1 MTRSSVTSDTSVDL
15 WRGRDLLYFAEHILG
30 VKPNRAQRR
39 WAKYNTTPD
48 GKWRT
53 KGSAWVAANQVG
65 KSLWV
70 SVVVLWATIYKVGLD
85 HSDPQAWID
94 APYNWFHV
102 APSQQQAYI
111 PLRDIEALVRGS
123 HPAQGDR
130 SRLPA
135 GLIRFEKLEQ
145 YYEGITTPFGATAQ
159 FRTTEDKAKALQ
171 GRRAH
176 GISFDEAAFEIH
188 LKAVINE
195 TLLMRLISTG
205 GPLHIVSTPNGI
217 NDYFEVVQS
226 LRDEGTEVEPNV
238 WTTPDDWMLLW
249 STVTDNA
256 GFGLSQDE
264 IDRMERDLDPA
275 TKEQQ
280 LRGAFL
286 EPAEAFFT
294 PTAQVLQA
302 FRDIPDMVPTL
313 PGHNYVIAWD
323 PSVASD
329 PTAAYVLD
337 VTHKPWQVVEE
348 KWERKPLGILSL
360 VDAIIGLHN
369 RRTSEGRHGFN
380 RSTAIT
386 AYDSTAMGGA
396 IVRQMLT
403 GLHPQRPINFGGQSK
418 VKLDILANLRDA
430 LNKGD
435 LIIPDS
441 MIGLKR
447 EIMNYRLK
455 DEKIQQ
461 DRVIALAIAAWIASK
476 GFSGVERSEFR
487 PSGRF

>member
-1 MTRSSVTSDTSVDL
+1 MSNDIDL

-30 VKPNRAQRR
+30 VRPNRAQRR

-130 SRLPA
+130 NRLPA

-145 YYEGITTPFGATAQ
+145 YYDGLSTPFGATAQ
-159 FRTTEDKAKALQ
+159 FRTTEEKAKALQ

-176 GISFDEAAFEIH
+176 GISFDEAAFEAH

-226 LRDEGTEVEPNV
+226 LRDEGTEVESNV
-238 WTTPDDWMLLW
+238 WTTPDGWMLLW

-286 EPAEAFFT
+286 EPAKAFFT
-294 PTAQVLQA
+294 PTGAVLSA
-302 FRDIPDMVPTL
+302 FKTDLPDHVPAKA
-313 PGHNYVIAWD
+313 GHQYVIFWD

-329 PTAAYVLD
+329 PTACYVID
-337 VTHKPWQVVEE
+337 VTTKPWRVVEE
-348 KWERKPLGILSL
+348 VWDRKPLGIVSL
-360 VDAIIGLHN
+360 VDRIFGLHN
-369 RRTSEGRHGFN
+369 RRASAGRPGFN

-386 AYDSTAMGGA
+386 GYDATSMGGA
-396 IVRQMLT
+396 IIKQSLV
-403 GLHPQRPINFGGQSK
+403 GLSPQRPLNFGGQTK
-418 VKLDILANLRDA
+418 TKLDVLTNLRA
-430 LNKGD
+430 LLIKGE
-435 LIIPDS
+435 LLIPDA

-447 EIMNYRLK
+447 EILNYRLDDK
-455 DEKIQQ
+455 KLQQ
-461 DRVIALAIAAWIASK
+461 DRVMALAGAAWIAAK
-476 GFSGVERSEFR
+476 GFSGVQSAEFR

>member
-1 MTRSSVTSDTSVDL
+1 MTSDPNL
-15 WRGRDLLYFAEHILG
+15 WLGRDLLYFAEHILG
-30 VKPNRAQRR
+30 VRPNRAQRR

-130 SRLPA
+130 NRLPA

-145 YYEGITTPFGATAQ
+145 YYDGLSTPFGSTAQ
-159 FRTTEDKAKALQ
+159 FRTTEEKAKALQ

-176 GISFDEAAFEIH
+176 GISFDEAAFETH

-238 WTTPDDWMLLW
+238 WTTPDGWMLLW

-294 PTAQVLQA
+294 PTGAVLSA
-302 FRDIPDMVPTL
+302 FRTDIPDFVPAEA
-313 PGHNYVIAWD
+313 GHQYVIFWD

-329 PTAAYVLD
+329 PTACYVID
-337 VTHKPWQVVEE
+337 VTTKPWRVVEE
-348 KWERKPLGILSL
+348 VWDRKPLGIVSL
-360 VDAIIGLHN
+360 VDRIFGLHN
-369 RRTSEGRHGFN
+369 RRASEGRHGFN

-386 AYDSTAMGGA
+386 GYDATSMGGA
-396 IVRQMLT
+396 IIRQSLV
-403 GLHPQRPINFGGQSK
+403 GLAPQRPLNFGGQTK
-418 VKLDILANLRDA
+418 VKLDILTNLRA
-430 LNKGD
+430 LLIKGE
-435 LIIPDS
+435 LLIPDA

-447 EIMNYRLK
+447 EILNYRLEDK
-455 DEKIQQ
+455 KLQQ
-461 DRVIALAIAAWIASK
+461 DRVMALAGAAWIAAK
-476 GFSGVERSEFR
+476 GFSGVQSAEFR
-487 PSGRF
+487 PAGRF